1 MKTILAR
8 LSLFVFIL
16 GGIPTITLS
25 GCGVR
30 GPLYL
35 PQVPPA
41 PQKPTQEEPKGVLWN
56 STPSKPTA
64 PDKNTTPPAT
74 K

>member
-16 GGIPTITLS
+16 GSLPTITLS

-35 PQVPPA
+35 PKVPEA
-41 PQKPTQEEPKGVLWN
+41 PQKPTQEEPKGVLWSPAIQN
-56 STPSKPTA
+56 STA
-64 PDKNTTPPAT
+64 PASAAPAT

>member
-8 LSLFVFIL
+8 LSLFVLIL
-16 GGIPTITLS
+16 GLLPTITLS

-35 PQVPPA
+35 PPA
-41 PQKPTQEEPKGVLWN
+41 PQTPQKPTQEEPKGVLWKQDSKQN
-56 STPSKPTA
+56 STTPA
-64 PDKNTTPPAT
+64 PK
-74 K
+74 

>member
-16 GGIPTITLS
+16 GLSPTITLS

-35 PQVPPA
+35 PSIPEA
-41 PQKPTQEEPKGVLWN
+41 PQKPSQEEPKGVLWKPDNKQN
-56 STPSKPTA
+56 STA
-64 PDKNTTPPAT
+64 PAT

>member
-16 GGIPTITLS
+16 GLIPTITLS

-35 PQVPPA
+35 PPVPEA
-41 PQKPTQEEPKGVLWN
+41 PQKPAQEEPKGVLWKQDTKQN
-56 STPSKPTA
+56 STA
-64 PDKNTTPPAT
+64 PAT